1 MDIRKEYD
9 EALHALREAQAYAD
23 QLEPKPGKASNAEQ
37 NARWVSAKQLVEILQ
52 ATVDQLARRLADS
65 DEPGS

>member
-23 QLEPKPGKASNAEQ
+23 QLEPKPGKSSSAEQ
-37 NARWVSAKQLVEILQ
+37 NVRWVSAKQLVEILQ
-52 ATVDQLARRLADS
+52 ATVDRLARQLADG
-65 DEPGS
+65 DDPG